1 MYSRLFKFF
10 LILFLS
16 YQTPLYSKSISF
28 DNFNSKDLSNYFS
41 GIVAHENKKNLE
53 ALKFFNLSKSLINQH
68 DDYLKRLVTTLVLE
82 KKVPQAIN
90 VIKNNKN
97 KKNTNFFDAYLILIM
112 NNLKNDEIDEAYD
125 NLDIAF
131 NLVDQ
136 VGFNLAILETLK
148 QYIFVFKEK
157 KLLKEKNQFGNLT
170 FIAETFQRCYLDDP
184 KTDNYF
190 LNLINKNDADYT
202 RYIFFYLS
210 FLAQNN
216 NLDMLRQISS
226 KIEYMN
232 STLLL
237 TEGKRWVE
245 KQDFEKFQK
254 IFSCKDHNHLISEFL
269 FLISNLYTSQDDYE
283 RSNFYLYLSNFLNP
297 KFIYNLSLAAEN
309 YYLVEDY
316 EKLEKIL
323 KNFKKDDIF
332 YFWYRKKQEAKIIA
346 NQKNKKD
353 AVNYLANEFEKISE
367 PNDKMKIDL
376 ANFYKNSKNY
386 EIAIKLYSE
395 VIENLET
402 DSDIK
407 SDLLYRR
414 GGSFERIG
422 DYDNADKDLLESLK
436 INPDD
441 AYVLNYLA
449 YSWLE
454 RNYKINEAIEMLE
467 VAYASESDDPYI
479 IDSIGWAYYLI
490 EDYLKAEEFLKRA
503 VELMPDDPI
512 VNDHYGD
519 ILWKLDRKIQARYFW
534 GNVLEMKEVEKNII
548 DNINLKLLKGIKDS

>member
-1 MYSRLFKFF
+1 M
-10 LILFLS
+10 
-16 YQTPLYSKSISF
+16 YSKSISF

-41 GIVAHENKKNLE
+41 GIVANENKKNLE

-90 VIKNNKN
+90 VIKNNKD

-112 NNLKNDEIDEAYD
+112 NNLKNDNIDEAYD
-125 NLDIAF
+125 NLEIAF
-131 NLVDQ
+131 NLVDKD
-136 VGFNLAILETLK
+136 GFSLAILETLK

-157 KLLKEKNQFGNLT
+157 KLLKEKNRFGNLT

-216 NLDMLRQISS
+216 NLDMLRKISS
-226 KIEYMN
+226 KIKYMN

-237 TEGKRWVE
+237 SQGKHWVE

-254 IFSCKDHNHLISEFL
+254 VFSCKDHNHLISEFL

-316 EKLEKIL
+316 EKLEKTL
-323 KNFKKDDIF
+323 RNFKKDDTF

-346 NQKNKKD
+346 KQKNKKD
-353 AVNYLANEFEKISE
+353 AVNYLANEFEKVSE

-395 VIENLET
+395 VIENIET
-402 DSDIK
+402 DSDVK

-467 VAYASESDDPYI
+467 IAYASESDDPYI

-519 ILWKLDRKIQARYFW
+519 ILWKLDREIQARYFW
-534 GNVLEMKEVEKNII
+534 GNVLEMKEVEKNMI

>member
-1 MYSRLFKFF
+1 MK
-10 LILFLS
+10 
-16 YQTPLYSKSISF
+16 
-28 DNFNSKDLSNYFS
+28 
-41 GIVAHENKKNLE
+41 
-53 ALKFFNLSKSLINQH
+53 
-68 DDYLKRLVTTLVLE
+68 
-82 KKVPQAIN
+82 
-90 VIKNNKN
+90 
-97 KKNTNFFDAYLILIM
+97 
-112 NNLKNDEIDEAYD
+112 
-125 NLDIAF
+125 
-131 NLVDQ
+131 
-136 VGFNLAILETLK
+136 
-148 QYIFVFKEK
+148 
-157 KLLKEKNQFGNLT
+157 
-170 FIAETFQRCYLDDP
+170 
-184 KTDNYF
+184 
-190 LNLINKNDADYT
+190 
-202 RYIFFYLS
+202 
-210 FLAQNN
+210 
-216 NLDMLRQISS
+216 
-226 KIEYMN
+226 
-232 STLLL
+232 
-237 TEGKRWVE
+237 
-245 KQDFEKFQK
+245 KFQK

-414 GGSFERIG
+414 GGSYERIG

-467 VAYASESDDPYI
+467 VAYASESDDPYTMTQLVGLI
-479 IDSIGWAYYLI
+479 I
-490 EDYLKAEEFLKRA
+490 
-503 VELMPDDPI
+503 
-512 VNDHYGD
+512 
-519 ILWKLDRKIQARYFW
+519 
-534 GNVLEMKEVEKNII
+534 
-548 DNINLKLLKGIKDS
+548 